1 MNENN
6 KNKNDFNS
14 FNEFG
19 EFRFREKR
27 KRPNFS
33 DDYDE
38 DLNSKKYNRGEV
50 FQTKIFKPDS
60 SKERKAFKLQD
71 EYININAEVAK
82 GIFIINIIVIIRS
95 L

>member
-1 MNENN
+1 MDANENN
-6 KNKNDFNS
+6 WIKNDFNS

-33 DDYDE
+33 DDNNE
-38 DLNSKKYNRGEV
+38 DLNSNKSNRGEL
-50 FQTKIFKPDS
+50 FPTKILKLDS

-71 EYININAEVAK
+71 EHVIPEIIKGILYINH
-82 GIFIINIIVIIRS
+82 
-95 L
+95 